1 MRLTCTSLIL
11 LVGLQLAF
19 GQFES
24 NGTSTTVGTEA
35 PTEILTGSVMTT
47 ALIETTTAPQTT
59 PMKTTMAPRH
69 KFVVNDSKGDACIME
84 EIKASFVIQYQM
96 TNGDGKVVEDT
107 VNFELPQNAEVDHKN
122 SSCGGQ
128 GMAPKMTLLF
138 GNPTEGN
145 YFVQEFTMSANNSAL
160 TYVSLALKHTQTRF
174 PNSTQAGDLV
184 QYSAELPNTTFEVS
198 NGDAFVCHADQT
210 FKLSNATAT
219 FSDVRVQTAGIV
231 NKTFGEGVE
240 CAQDSATTSVT
251 TTEISTTTPH
261 VTTLPPAH
269 FWEVKGDDGKVCM
282 MFNMSVEFKITYNT
296 TKNKENTATIT
307 LPVNADPSS
316 SVCSNTSASFVLTF
330 FENTWQMKMDFMYYN
345 DTKKYNNTGL
355 SLHFVYDNNL
365 PDAKKK
371 GQNMT
376 VTFKDTHI
384 EAERNTSYQCIA
396 EQKYTA
402 GPVEFVFSDAKM
414 QPFAEYSDGKMG
426 SPSPC
431 PADTKFNNIVPIAVG
446 CALAGLVIIV
456 LIAYL
461 IGRQRSSKTGYE
473 SV

>member
-1 MRLTCTSLIL
+1 
-11 LVGLQLAF
+11 
-19 GQFES
+19 
-24 NGTSTTVGTEA
+24 
-35 PTEILTGSVMTT
+35 MTT
-47 ALIETTTAPQTT
+47 ALNEPTTTAAPQTT
-59 PMKTTMAPRH
+59 AMKTTMEPRT
-69 KFVVNDSKGDACIME
+69 KFVVNDSNGDACIME
-84 EIKASFVIQYQM
+84 EMKASFEIHYNM
-96 TNGDGKVVEDT
+96 TNGEGKVVQGK
-107 VNFELPQNAEVDHKN
+107 VNFELPQNAETDDKN
-122 SSCGGQ
+122 SSCAGQ

-138 GNPTEGN
+138 GNPADGN
-145 YFVQEFTMSANNSAL
+145 YFVQEFTTSANNSAL
-160 TYVSLALKHTQTRF
+160 TYVSLALRHTQTIF
-174 PNSTQAGDLV
+174 PNSTQAGELV
-184 QYSAELPNTTFEVS
+184 QYSGKLSNSTFEVN
-198 NGDAFVCHADQT
+198 NGNAYVCRADQT
-210 FKLSNATAT
+210 FPLSNANAT

-231 NKTFGEGVE
+231 NDTFGNGEE
-240 CAQDSATTSVT
+240 CAQDSTTTSAM
-251 TTEISTTTPH
+251 TTEIATTKPVTSTP
-261 VTTLPPAH
+261 LPPAH

-296 TKNKENTATIT
+296 TKNKENTTTIP
-307 LPVNADPSS
+307 LPGDANPSS

-330 FENTWQMKMDFMYYN
+330 FDDKWKMKMDFMYYN

-355 SLHFVYDNNL
+355 SLYFVYDDNFQ
-365 PDAKKK
+365 DAKKK

-384 EAERNTSYQCIA
+384 EAEKNTSYQCIA
-396 EQKYTA
+396 EQTYTA
-402 GPVEFVFSDAKM
+402 SPVEFVFSEAKM